1 MGEVGGQSSRSRA
14 TPTHQPT
21 QTSVE
26 LASTSVDSS
35 TEVAFVATTGAV
47 RTDSP
52 TETHGG
58 VGLIDSQGRYRQIEL
73 VGMSTDAV
81 EHQMQIAAVQL
92 G

>member
-1 MGEVGGQSSRSRA
+1 MGEVCGQSSRSRA

-58 VGLIDSQGRYRQIEL
+58 MGLLDGEGRHRQVEL
-73 VGMSTDAV
+73 VWMSTDAV
-81 EHQMQIAAVQL
+81 EHQVQIAAVEL
-92 G
+92 R